1 MSNDEPQH
9 EVPGADEPLVPLPPQ
24 PDGVPWPTADWPTG
38 PVPDG
43 VDLEALVE
51 RLVTDEAT
59 YGTTYAVV
67 VVQGGRLLLERYG
80 GALPHW
86 DGPDEP
92 VSVDTPLLS
101 WSMAKS
107 MVHITTGILVA
118 EGRLDPVAPAPV
130 PSWQAPGDGRGA
142 ITLDHLLTMRDGLG
156 WAEDYVDGQTS
167 DVIHMLFGEGAA
179 DVAGYATARPLA
191 HEPGTHFT
199 YSSGTSNI
207 VARIAGDAVAD
218 LTGDRGAEA
227 MAAFL
232 HDRLFGPIG
241 MTTARP
247 RFDDAG
253 TWVASSYVY
262 ATARDMAR
270 FGLLA
275 LRGGT
280 WDGRQ
285 VVPAAWIDHGR
296 TPRSVDPDDGWIHG
310 AHWWVV
316 GDDLGSFWANGYEGQ
331 AILCVPALDLVVVR
345 LGRSPATASGP
356 LRRWRA
362 DVVDAFR
369 GTERPINR

>member
-1 MSNDEPQH
+1 MSGGDDP
-9 EVPGADEPLVPLPPQ
+9 EVAPLSTRLLVPLPTQ
-24 PDGVPWPTADWPTG
+24 PPGVPWPTDDWPRG
-38 PVPDG
+38 EEPPG
-43 VDLEALVE
+43 VDLSGLVD

-59 YGTTYAVV
+59 FGTTYAVV

-92 VSVDTPLLS
+92 VTPDTPLLS

-107 MVHITTGILVA
+107 MAHVATGILVA
-118 EGRLDPVAPAPV
+118 EGRLDPAAPAPV
-130 PSWQAPGDGRGA
+130 PAWSSPDDPRRA
-142 ITLDHLLTMRDGLG
+142 ITLDHLLTMRDGLAWG
-156 WAEDYVDGQTS
+156 EDYVDGRTS

-191 HEPGTHFT
+191 HPPGTHFT

-207 VARIAGDAVAD
+207 VARIAGDAVGGGPD
-218 LTGDRGAEA
+218 GMRG
-227 MAAFL
+227 FL
-232 HDRLFGPIG
+232 GERLFGPIG
-241 MTTARP
+241 MRSARP

-253 TWVASSYVY
+253 TWVASSYVH
-262 ATARDMAR
+262 ATGRDMAR

-275 LRGGT
+275 LRGGS
-280 WDGRQ
+280 WDGRSI
-285 VVPAAWIDHGR
+285 VPARWIDHGR

-331 AILCVPALDLVVVR
+331 AILCVPGLDLVVVR
-345 LGRSPATASGP
+345 LGHSPATASGP
-356 LRRWRA
+356 LKAWRA
-362 DVVDAFR
+362 EVVEAWRAAAVSDA
-369 GTERPINR
+369 